1 MLSVMGR
8 GMARGGDR
16 AAEKKGTACARRG
29 SLGGRG
35 RRGGGDVF
43 GRAAYTAGSSPNHWQ
58 IAS

>member
-8 GMARGGDR
+8 GMARGDR

-29 SLGGRG
+29 SLGEGPA
-35 RRGGGDVF
+35 RRGDVF